1 MRSENEFLARKIA
14 VTGATG
20 MVGSHL
26 VAALV
31 TAGYTDITLLVHNA
45 KHLSNLYLTL
55 GRLHVEVPKVFFT
68 VVETDL
74 DRHEALEGKLKD
86 VDTLFNCAA
95 RIMSGDMTPEQLIEH
110 NLSIARTI
118 VNWCVSSGVRKL
130 IHVSSIAAL
139 GETNDPAIAV
149 DETSEPTSVEH
160 YSAYGRSKY
169 YSEQEV
175 WRGAAE
181 GLEVVVVSP
190 AVILGEGDA
199 KGNNSA
205 ALIPFVSS
213 GIPFY
218 TMGIMSYVD
227 VRDVAQAM
235 VLLDGIPQASGERF
249 LLAAGSLS
257 YKELITLGAKAAG
270 RPRPFIRVG
279 SGLIAFAYGAMKVAV
294 ALGVLRAI
302 GVTKEILGSVLRSTL
317 YDGTKITRLFGFQ
330 YTPLS
335 QSVERVVIACRN
347 QGVKN

>member
-1 MRSENEFLARKIA
+1 MRSGNEFLSRKIA

-31 TAGYTDITLLVHNA
+31 TAGYTNITLLVHNS

-55 GRLHVEVPKVFFT
+55 GRLHVEVPEGFFT
-68 VVETDL
+68 VVEADL
-74 DRHEALEGKLKD
+74 DRHEALEGILKN

-95 RIMSGDMTPEQLIEH
+95 RVMSDDMTPEQLIEN
-110 NLSIARTI
+110 NLSIARS
-118 VNWCVSSGVRKL
+118 VVDWCLSSGVRKL

-205 ALIPFVSS
+205 ALIPFISS
-213 GIPFY
+213 GMPFY

-227 VRDVAQAM
+227 VRDVARAM
-235 VLLDGIPQASGERF
+235 VLLDGRPQASGERF

-257 YKELITLGAKAAG
+257 YKELLTIGAKVAG

-279 SGLIAFAYGAMKVAV
+279 SGLIALVRGTMRVAV
-294 ALGVLRAI
+294 ALGLSQEVSL
-302 GVTKEILGSVLRSTL
+302 TLGSVLRSTL
-317 YDGTKITRLFGFQ
+317 YDGTKITRLCGFE

-335 QSVERVVIACRN
+335 QSVERTVKACRN
-347 QGVKN
+347 HGVEN